1 MFARSAKPA
10 LSETNPPIAADLRG
24 GGLGRRA
31 ASRQMLDFI
40 LKNGAARED

>member
-10 LSETNPPIAADLRG
+10 LSETNPPIAADLR